1 MSSKDLKLSSPQCR
15 VCGKICYTICTH
27 CRQVFYCCVEHQRQD
42 IVNHYIEFSEYSAI
56 VHQPYLGVKFAVAL
70 NNKQTDMTVE
80 LSGDGYINIGSR
92 QIKVEEGTYNVL
104 LNNKKYA
111 MHVQNIGNDTTEHF
125 RDIELSYLKHPNIIN
140 IHGHGYIKQGDNA
153 AGNNLQ
159 FGVITDRGGITLK
172 TYLTSSKKRDEVDA
186 KIILY
191 QILRAIYYMQTN
203 GVFFTNIT
211 LDDIIIYEIQAIN
224 IKGKGNERTF
234 LKPVIVN
241 INESISYSYTL
252 YNKSALESVVNIIKY
267 TIDKCNG
274 KVPLENGED
283 KVFND
288 YTILQLIELDY
299 INLYIKMYVE
309 SIVPAPICTYV
320 NTITKNDEMNAMHT
334 LQILDTKPIIQTNVV
349 HEPDNYTKMANEVR
363 KYVYAITT
371 QLRLSLDEYASITP
385 QLRPSL
391 DKYASIFKAAILAMG
406 LLHLLCNTLN
416 VNVTQY
422 AIACYLLSIKYRYNR
437 TLLYS
442 TNENT
447 LTYERYVLI
456 HLKYKI
462 NYVTAA
468 DYLDQYLLARS
479 TPITKLDKYKD
490 YYELCMYMHTVHD
503 TYKLHPSI
511 VAMFCICAIE
521 ERVIYPTLNKK
532 DIDVIKSI
540 QYTIRNTREQTH
552 ITAYITGAPVDSKK
566 L

>member
-56 VHQPYLGVKFAVAL
+56 VHQPYLGVKFTDAL
-70 NNKQTDMTVE
+70 NNNQTDMTVE
-80 LSGDGYINIGSR
+80 LSDDGYINVSR
-92 QIKVEEGTYNVL
+92 QIEKEGTYNVL

-140 IHGHGYIKQGDNA
+140 IHGHGYIKQGDNT
-153 AGNNLQ
+153 AGDNLQ

-224 IKGKGNERTF
+224 ITGKGDERTF

-252 YNKSALESVVNIIKY
+252 YNKSALESVVDIIKY
-267 TIDKCNG
+267 TIKKSNG
-274 KVPLENGED
+274 TVLNET
-283 KVFND
+283 VFNE

-320 NTITKNDEMNAMHT
+320 NTINGFYKTNDEMNAMHT

-349 HEPDNYTKMANEVR
+349 HETDNYTKMANEFR
-363 KYVYAITT
+363 KYVYAITN
-371 QLRLSLDEYASITP
+371 QNLPLYE
-385 QLRPSL
+385 
-391 DKYASIFKAAILAMG
+391 YASIFKAAILAMG
-406 LLHLLCNTLN
+406 LLHLLCNTSK
-416 VNVTQY
+416 VYDMQY
-422 AIACYLLSIKYRYNR
+422 AIACHLLSIKYRYNH
-437 TLLYS
+437 TLLYY
-442 TNENT
+442 TNEDT

-479 TPITKLDKYKD
+479 TPITDLDKYKN

-521 ERVIYPTLNKK
+521 NRVIYPTLNNK

-540 QYTIRNTREQTH
+540 QATISKREEVTLFTDD
-552 ITAYITGAPVDSKK
+552 ITNAPV
-566 L
+566 